1 MEKKLVIDKA
11 RLKESS
17 VSVLTLFTSA
27 GTLVCCALPILL
39 VTLGMGAAVA
49 SLTSSAPWLVT
60 LSEHKE
66 WVFAISFFMLIVSAW
81 FIYRPGRSCPTDP
94 ALARKCARI
103 DVLNR
108 WIYWTAAAVW
118 MIGFFAAFLLWPLTQ
133 WLNG

>member
-1 MEKKLVIDKA
+1 MTLDKT

-49 SLTSSAPWLVT
+49 SLTSSAPWLVA
-60 LSEHKE
+60 LSEHKI
-66 WVFAISFFMLIVSAW
+66 WVFGVSFVMLLLCAW
-81 FIYRPGRSCPTDP
+81 FIYRPGRSCPADP
-94 ALARKCARI
+94 DLARTCARI
-103 DVLNR
+103 DTVNQ
-108 WIYWTAAAVW
+108 WIYWSSVTVW
-118 MIGFFAAFLLWPLTQ
+118 LVGFFAAFLLWPLTE